1 MGEAIGG
8 VLLLAIGVAISPL
21 PIIGV
26 VLMLVTPRGRINGPA
41 FVIGSMLALGIVG
54 AIVLLAAADPTS
66 DSDDPATW
74 ASLLK
79 LLFGALLVLLAAK
92 QWRGRPHDGEQA
104 VAPKWMGAVDGF
116 STPKA
121 FGAGVVLSGA
131 NPKNLLLCIAAAV
144 TIAQTGISG
153 GEQAIAYTAFA
164 LIGTIGVAL
173 PVVIAFTLGEQADP
187 ILARLKE
194 WMGQNSGVIMAV
206 LLLLIGA
213 KLIGD
218 AISGLSM

>member
-8 VLLLAIGVAISPL
+8 VLLLAVGVAISPL

-26 VLMLVTPRGRINGPA
+26 VLMLVTPRGRTNGPA
-41 FVIGSMLALGIVG
+41 FVIGSMVALGIVG
-54 AIVLLAAADPTS
+54 AIVLLAASDPTS
-66 DSDDPATW
+66 DSDGPATW

-79 LLFGALLVLLAAK
+79 ILFGALLVLLAAK

-104 VAPKWMGAVDGF
+104 VAPKWMGAVDDF

-131 NPKNLLLCIAAAV
+131 NPKNLLLSIAAAV

-153 GEQAIAYTAFA
+153 GEQAIAYTVFA

-173 PVVIAFTLGEQADP
+173 PVVIALHP
-187 ILARLKE
+187 R
-194 WMGQNSGVIMAV
+194 
-206 LLLLIGA
+206 
-213 KLIGD
+213 
-218 AISGLSM
+218 